1 MGDSAESWEQARPPQ
16 LPGEHEDT
24 LDVGGPWSSC
34 PKLAPRQQGGGCPR
48 RRPTPGGWR
57 ETSGRPAPSLDT
69 HRQPLHLPGPRGLA
83 LPSAR
88 PASAGHARVRPT
100 PPKHRD
106 GTGKGTAWAQ
116 GRVSSPGRACDSPA
130 STDEDGVCHPLA
142 NMRVRRSLALATQ
155 CRQTRFRARG
165 PWGVWRHSGPSWLV
179 PKAPWHSHHKVTR
192 WGTAA
197 PPHWPCILFWQPCR
211 AGGGTARVQPSLGS
225 TQAVALPSGLAPV
238 QRTRINAMP
247 MSHPNAQGPVTF
259 HAHLSTGPW
268 LALGVWDVP
277 AEGQASWGQLGAS
290 KNGPW
295 LRP

>member
-24 LDVGGPWSSC
+24 LDAGGPWSSC

-69 HRQPLHLPGPRGLA
+69 HRQPLRLPGPRGLA

-197 PPHWPCILFWQPCR
+197 PRTGHAFCFGSPAGRVVGRPGSSRAWGAHRPSPCLAAW
-211 AGGGTARVQPSLGS
+211 
-225 TQAVALPSGLAPV
+225 LPSRG
-238 QRTRINAMP
+238 QESMP
-247 MSHPNAQGPVTF
+247 CPCLIPMPRALSPSMPTSAQGPGLRWECGMSPLR
-259 HAHLSTGPW
+259 ARPPGGSWEQARTG
-268 LALGVWDVP
+268 LG
-277 AEGQASWGQLGAS
+277 
-290 KNGPW
+290 
-295 LRP
+295 